1 MMCLSSYNSCL
12 SSLCRQFGVSRCILN
27 PEYFIE
33 KNYTKKQKAQYDAYL
48 KMAKIIKDKN
58 YVKEYKNLC
67 DAYIKII
74 LIEIH
79 QKLKE
84 LTRMEYKMDEIV
96 NKVDKK
102 FQYFD
107 ELEKPIS
114 IHNYISDEEFEY
126 LHNLGPSIKAIKWV
140 KDTYD
145 DDLGVDEL
153 DA

>member
-1 MMCLSSYNSCL
+1 VNKY
-12 SSLCRQFGVSRCILN
+12 VHN

-33 KNYTKKQKAQYDAYL
+33 QNYTKEQKAQYDAYL

-58 YVKEYKNLC
+58 YVKEYK
-67 DAYIKII
+67 
-74 LIEIH
+74 
-79 QKLKE
+79 
-84 LTRMEYKMDEIV
+84 T
-96 NKVDKK
+96 
-102 FQYFD
+102 
-107 ELEKPIS
+107 IS
-114 IHNYISDEEFEY
+114 IYDYISDEEFEY